1 MEVEIVVDAH
11 AVLGEGPI
19 WNPVTER
26 LVWVDIMRSEV
37 HEFDPITSIDSVI
50 QIGRHVGTVVPR
62 QCGGLVC
69 AVDDGFVAVDDD
81 GQVTRLAHVE
91 ADIPT
96 NRMNDGKCDSSGRL
110 WAGTMPYDTVSPGV
124 GALYRLDPDLSVHTM
139 LRGITVSNGISWS
152 LDDTLM
158 YYIDS
163 PTRHV
168 DVFDFDADLG
178 TISNRRVLI
187 DMTGEIGVPDGMTV
201 DAEGYLW
208 VAIAG
213 RGQVRRYAPDGR
225 LGAPTL
231 PTCTS
236 HPSLSVFHHTILK
249 SSRMLAACFGPAQV
263 HVAYHPKLLPAKRR
277 HREVTR
283 QTAIPRCGKLPR
295 NHHD

>member
-1 MEVEIVVDAH
+1 MEVELVVDAH

-37 HEFDPITSIDSVI
+37 HEFDPITNIDSVI

-69 AVDDGFVAVDDD
+69 AVDDGFVAVDED
-81 GQVTRLAHVE
+81 GRVTRLAHVE
-91 ADIPT
+91 EDIPT

-213 RGQVRRYAPDGR
+213 GGQVRRYSPDGHR
-225 LGAPTL
+225 DRVIKFPASL
-231 PTCTS
+231 TS
-236 HPSLSVFHHTILK
+236 ACAFGGPHLTDLYVTSISLSL
-249 SSRMLAACFGPAQV
+249 SSHDLEKQPHAGGLFRTRPGPRG
-263 HVAYHPKLLPAKRR
+263 LPSKAF
-277 HREVTR
+277 
-283 QTAIPRCGKLPR
+283 AG
-295 NHHD
+295 

>member
-1 MEVEIVVDAH
+1 MEVELVVDAH

-19 WNPVTER
+19 WNPVTEH

-37 HEFDPITSIDSVI
+37 HQFDPITNIDSVI

-213 RGQVRRYAPDGR
+213 GGQVRRYAPDGR
-225 LGAPTL
+225 RDRVIKFPVSL
-231 PTCTS
+231 TS
-236 HPSLSVFHHTILK
+236 ACAFGGPHLTDLYVTSISLSL
-249 SSRMLAACFGPAQV
+249 SSHDLEKQPHAGGLFRTRPGPRGLP
-263 HVAYHPKLLPAKRR
+263 PKAF
-277 HREVTR
+277 
-283 QTAIPRCGKLPR
+283 AG
-295 NHHD
+295 

>member
-1 MEVEIVVDAH
+1 MEVELVVDAH

-19 WNPVTER
+19 WNPVTEH

-37 HEFDPITSIDSVI
+37 HEFDPITNIDSVI

-81 GQVTRLAHVE
+81 GRVTRLAHVE

-168 DVFDFDADLG
+168 DVFDFDAALG

-213 RGQVRRYAPDGR
+213 GGQVRRYAPDGR
-225 LGAPTL
+225 RDRVIKFPASL
-231 PTCTS
+231 TS
-236 HPSLSVFHHTILK
+236 ACAFGGPHLTDLYVTSISLSL
-249 SSRMLAACFGPAQV
+249 SSHDLEKQPHAGGLFRTRPGPRG
-263 HVAYHPKLLPAKRR
+263 LPSKAFS
-277 HREVTR
+277 
-283 QTAIPRCGKLPR
+283 G
-295 NHHD
+295 

>member
-37 HEFDPITSIDSVI
+37 HEFDPITNIDSVI

-187 DMTGEIGVPDGMTV
+187 DMTGEIGIPDGMTV

-213 RGQVRRYAPDGR
+213 GGQVRRYAPDGR
-225 LGAPTL
+225 RDRVIKFPVSL
-231 PTCTS
+231 TS
-236 HPSLSVFHHTILK
+236 ACAFGGPHLTDLYVTSISLSL
-249 SSRMLAACFGPAQV
+249 SSHDLEKQPHAGGLFRTRPGPRGLP
-263 HVAYHPKLLPAKRR
+263 PKAF
-277 HREVTR
+277 
-283 QTAIPRCGKLPR
+283 AG
-295 NHHD
+295 

>member
-1 MEVEIVVDAH
+1 MEVELVVDAH

-19 WNPVTER
+19 WNPATEH

-37 HEFDPITSIDSVI
+37 HEFDPITNIDSVI

-81 GQVTRLAHVE
+81 GRVTRLAHIE

-124 GALYRLDPDLSVHTM
+124 GALYRLDPDLSVHTV
-139 LRGITVSNGISWS
+139 LHGITVSNGIGWS

-187 DMTGEIGVPDGMTV
+187 DMTGDIGVPDGMTV

-213 RGQVRRYAPDGR
+213 GGQVRRYAADGSR
-225 LGAPTL
+225 DRVIKFPASL
-231 PTCTS
+231 TS
-236 HPSLSVFHHTILK
+236 ACAFGGPYLTDLYVTSISLSL
-249 SSRMLAACFGPAQV
+249 SSHDLEKQPHAGGLFRTRPGPRG
-263 HVAYHPKLLPAKRR
+263 LPSKAF
-277 HREVTR
+277 V
-283 QTAIPRCGKLPR
+283 G
-295 NHHD
+295 